1 MNRELIA
8 PNVHLTQLPNEKFKR
23 NRLSIS
29 LIVPNEREKA
39 TMYALLPGLLER
51 AYRDY
56 PDMQAFS
63 RKLNRMYSAQMMV
76 SSSVIGANRCIRFTS
91 QGIKNEYCLE
101 GEDLLLEMCNV
112 LLGVIFR
119 PCLDENGLF
128 IADWLEVEKYK
139 LKEEI
144 EGEIND
150 KRGYCV
156 KNARRK
162 FFGDGINGVERLG
175 YLEEI
180 DGITPAALYDCY
192 KNLLEN
198 AVVEIFITA
207 NNADTTVEKLKE
219 AFSFERKAGAK
230 VLPVT
235 NMPCKAPESF
245 VEKMDTTQ
253 GKVCLMYT
261 TERLLS
267 EDERYHMLVASA
279 LYGGTASSRLFKNV
293 REKQSLC
300 YYCAAGFNGFTSSM
314 SVDSGVEHHNTQRT
328 IDAVQKELADLI
340 NGEITDKEI
349 NETKMVISNSLKANY
364 DGLHGL
370 EAWYLNE
377 AVRGTAMTPEM
388 VMEKVAAVTARDI
401 KNVLKLL
408 NLNVIYTLAK

>member
-1 MNRELIA
+1 MRRELIA
-8 PNVHLTQLPNEKFKR
+8 QNVHLTQLPNEKFKR

-29 LIVPNEREKA
+29 FIVPNEREKA

-51 AYRDY
+51 AYEDY
-56 PDMQAFS
+56 PDMQLFS
-63 RKLNRMYSAQMMV
+63 RKLNRMYSSQLMV
-76 SSSVIGANRCIRFTS
+76 SSSVIGSNRCVRFTA

-101 GEDLLLEMCNV
+101 GEDLLLEMCDV

-119 PCLDENGLF
+119 PCLENGAF
-128 IADWLEVEKYK
+128 IDELLQVEKYK

-162 FFGDGINGVERLG
+162 FFKDSINGVERLG
-175 YLEEI
+175 YIEEI
-180 DGITPAALYDCY
+180 DGITAGQLYECY
-192 KNLLEN
+192 QSLLSE

-207 NNADTTVEKLKE
+207 NNPRATVEKLKN
-219 AFSFERKAGAK
+219 AFSYERNAGAK
-230 VLPVT
+230 VIPVT
-235 NMPCKAPESF
+235 ATPCEEMASYTES
-245 VEKMDTTQ
+245 MDTTQ

-261 TERLLS
+261 TQRLLT

-279 LYGGTASSRLFKNV
+279 LYGGTPSSRLFKNV

-340 NGEITDKEI
+340 NGEITQQEI
-349 NETKMVISNSLKANY
+349 VETKLIIANSLKANY

-377 AVRGTAMTPEM
+377 AVRGTRMTPEM
-388 VMEKVAAVTARDI
+388 VMEKVEKVTAEDI

-408 NLNVIYTLAK
+408 NLNVIYTISK

>member
-1 MNRELIA
+1 MKRELIA
-8 PNVHLTQLPNEKFKR
+8 KNVHLTQLPNEKFKR

-29 LIVPNEREKA
+29 LIVPNERDKA
-39 TMYALLPGLLER
+39 TMFALLPGLLER
-51 AYRDY
+51 AYEDY
-56 PDMQAFS
+56 PDMQSFS
-63 RKLNRMYSAQMMV
+63 KKLNRMYSAQMMV
-76 SSSVIGANRCIRFTS
+76 SSSVIGANRCLRFTA

-101 GEDLLLEMCNV
+101 GEDLLLEMCNL

-119 PCLDENGLF
+119 PCLENGVF
-128 IADWLEVEKYK
+128 IDEWLQVEKYK
-139 LKEEI
+139 LREEI

-175 YLEEI
+175 YIDEI
-180 DGITPAALYDCY
+180 DDITPQALYRCY
-192 KNLLEN
+192 QEILEN

-207 NNADTTVEKLKE
+207 NNANSAVEKLKT
-219 AFSFERKAGAK
+219 AFSFDRPAKAQ
-230 VLPVT
+230 VLPVS
-235 NMPCKAPESF
+235 NMPCKEVESYT
-245 VEKMDTTQ
+245 ESMDTTQ
-253 GKVCLMYT
+253 GKVCLLYT
-261 TERLLS
+261 TQRLLT
-267 EDERYHMLVASA
+267 EDERYYMLVASA

-328 IDAVQKELADLI
+328 IDAVQKELSDLI
-340 NGEITDKEI
+340 NGEITDREI
-349 NETKMVISNSLKANY
+349 KETKMTISNSLKANY

-388 VMEKVAAVTARDI
+388 VMEKVERVTAQDI

-408 NLNVIYTLAK
+408 NLNVIYTISK

>member
-1 MNRELIA
+1 MKRELIGK
-8 PNVHLTQLPNEKFKR
+8 NVHLTQLPNEKFKR

-29 LIVPNEREKA
+29 LIVPNERQKA
-39 TMYALLPGLLER
+39 TMFALLPGLLER
-51 AYRDY
+51 AYEDY
-56 PDMQAFS
+56 PDMQSFS

-76 SSSVIGANRCIRFTS
+76 SSSVIGANRCLRFTA

-101 GEDLLLEMCNV
+101 EEDLLLEMCNL

-119 PCLDENGLF
+119 PCLENGAF
-128 IADWLEVEKYK
+128 IDEWLQVEKYK
-139 LKEEI
+139 LREEI

-175 YLEEI
+175 YIDEI
-180 DGITPAALYDCY
+180 DGITPQALYECY
-192 KNLLEN
+192 QEILRN

-207 NNADTTVEKLKE
+207 NNAYSTVEKLKT
-219 AFSFERKAGAK
+219 AFSFDRQAESQ
-230 VLPVT
+230 VLPVS
-235 NMPCKAPESF
+235 NMPCKEVESYT
-245 VEKMDTTQ
+245 ETMDTTQ
-253 GKVCLMYT
+253 GKVCLLYT
-261 TERLLS
+261 TQRLLS

-328 IDAVQKELADLI
+328 IDAVQKELSDLI
-340 NGEITDKEI
+340 NGEITDNEI
-349 NETKMVISNSLKANY
+349 KETKMTIFNSLKANY

-377 AVRGTAMTPEM
+377 AIRGTAMTPEM
-388 VMEKVAAVTARDI
+388 VIEKVEKVTAEDI

-408 NLNVIYTLAK
+408 NLNVIYTISK